1 MGYCK
6 KQAKSFQI
14 SLKKILFRKL
24 APCKPVTLPKMKF
37 FSGIFQEFLL
47 DIKQFFV
54 VISNLKNNFL
64 QNNSQRKLLD
74 RDTIQ
79 SPDFIN
85 QSPQLCFKSKALW
98 WTLFLEKVVDC
109 RLHKAKQTHMFS
121 TANVFQT
128 LFQNFKCSCSEQF
141 LTADFLISF

>member
-6 KQAKSFQI
+6 KEAKSFQI

-24 APCKPVTLPKMKF
+24 APCQPVTLPKMKF

-74 RDTIQ
+74 RDTI
-79 SPDFIN
+79 
-85 QSPQLCFKSKALW
+85 
-98 WTLFLEKVVDC
+98 
-109 RLHKAKQTHMFS
+109 
-121 TANVFQT
+121 
-128 LFQNFKCSCSEQF
+128 
-141 LTADFLISF
+141 